1 LGGDE
6 TRAARPVAVGVLWE
20 ADPVAD
26 DRLMLL
32 DTPTLYFRA
41 YFGLPESITAPDGMP
56 INAVRGTVDFVSAL
70 VTAYRPDR
78 LIACFDAD
86 WRPAFRVAAIPSYK
100 AHRVLDAEA
109 VAVAGA
115 EADTGAGAAA
125 GGQSQE
131 GSVAVSASVEV
142 VPDTLGPQVP
152 VIEAVLDAFGIA
164 RGWAEEYEADDA
176 IAAYAAAHR
185 GPVDV
190 VTGDR
195 DMYQLVDDARA
206 VRVLNI
212 ARGVSKLEIVDDS
225 VLMEKYGIPG
235 RGYADFATLRGDPS
249 DGLPGVAGIGEKSA
263 AALIAEFGSLAGIL
277 AALDDP
283 KSGLKP
289 AVRRRLEAAREY
301 LAVAPDVVRV
311 HAEAP
316 TVPVEARLPVEPAD
330 PAELDALA
338 ERFGLVSPV
347 RRLRS
352 TLTKAAAE
360 R

>member
-1 LGGDE
+1 M
-6 TRAARPVAVGVLWE
+6 WQ
-20 ADPVAD
+20 ADPVA

-32 DTPTLYFRA
+32 DTPTLYYRA

-56 INAVRGTVDFVSAL
+56 VNAVRGTVDFISAL

-100 AHRVLDAEA
+100 AHRVLEVAAGDTA
-109 VAVAGA
+109 VEV
-115 EADTGAGAAA
+115 TAAA
-125 GGQSQE
+125 SIE
-131 GSVAVSASVEV
+131 I
-142 VPDTLGPQVP
+142 VPDTLEPQVP
-152 VIEAVLDAFGIA
+152 VLEAVLDAFGIA

-176 IAAYAAAHR
+176 IAAYAAAHD
-185 GPVDV
+185 GPIDV

-195 DMYQLVDDARA
+195 DMYQLVDDDAE

-212 ARGVSKLEIVDDS
+212 ARGVSKLEVVDDS
-225 VLMEKYGIPG
+225 VLIAKYGIPG

-263 AALIAEFGSLAGIL
+263 ATLVAEFGSLAGIL

-283 KSGLKP
+283 GSALKP
-289 AVRRRLEAAREY
+289 AVRRRLDAARDY

-311 HAEAP
+311 HDEAP
-316 TVPVEARLPVEPAD
+316 AVPVDSHLPAAPAD
-330 PAELDALA
+330 PKELERLA
-338 ERFGLVSPV
+338 EQFGLVSPI
-347 RRLRS
+347 RRLQRS
-352 TLTKAAAE
+352 LGAGAA
-360 R
+360 

>member
-1 LGGDE
+1 
-6 TRAARPVAVGVLWE
+6 
-20 ADPVAD
+20 
-26 DRLMLL
+26 MLL

-56 INAVRGTVDFVSAL
+56 VNAVRGTVDFISAL

-100 AHRVLDAEA
+100 AHRVLEAAAEA
-109 VAVAGA
+109 PPSAETGPASASASASAA
-115 EADTGAGAAA
+115 EADRP
-125 GGQSQE
+125 
-131 GSVAVSASVEV
+131 VSASVEV

-152 VIEAVLDAFGIA
+152 VLEAVLDAFGIA
-164 RGWAEEYEADDA
+164 RGWADRFEADDA
-176 IAAYAAAHR
+176 IAAYAAAHD

-195 DMYQLVDDARA
+195 DMYQLVDDEGG

-225 VLMEKYGIPG
+225 ALIAKYGIPG

-249 DGLPGVAGIGEKSA
+249 DGLPGVSGIGEKSA
-263 AALIAEFGSLAGIL
+263 AALVAEFGSLEGIL

-283 KSGLKP
+283 RSALKP
-289 AVRRRLEAAREY
+289 AARKRLDAARAY
-301 LAVAPDVVRV
+301 LAVAPQVVRV
-311 HAEAP
+311 RADAP
-316 TVPVEARLPVEPAD
+316 TVPVDSRLPSSPAD
-330 PAELDALA
+330 PDGLDALA
-338 ERFGLVSPV
+338 ERFGLGSPV
-347 RRLRS
+347 KRLRK
-352 TLTKAAAE
+352 TLTGVP
-360 R
+360 

>member
-1 LGGDE
+1 M
-6 TRAARPVAVGVLWE
+6 A
-20 ADPVAD
+20 

-56 INAVRGTVDFVSAL
+56 VNAVRGTVDFISAL

-100 AHRVLDAEA
+100 AHRVLEVAAEA
-109 VAVAGA
+109 PAGA
-115 EADTGAGAAA
+115 GPSADANAKEGA
-125 GGQSQE
+125 E
-131 GSVAVSASVEV
+131 RPVSASVEV
-142 VPDTLGPQVP
+142 VPDTLSPQVP
-152 VIEAVLDAFGIA
+152 VLEAVLDAFGIA
-164 RGWAEEYEADDA
+164 RGWADQFEADDA
-176 IAAYAAAHR
+176 IAAYAAAHD

-195 DMYQLVDDARA
+195 DMYQLVDDERE

-212 ARGVSKLEIVDDS
+212 ARGVSKLEVVDDS
-225 VLMEKYGIPG
+225 TLITKYGIAG

-263 AALIAEFGSLAGIL
+263 AALVAEFGSLEGIL

-283 KSGLKP
+283 GSALK
-289 AVRRRLEAAREY
+289 AAARKRLDAARAY
-301 LAVAPDVVRV
+301 LAVAPQVVRV
-311 HAEAP
+311 RADAP
-316 TVPVEARLPVEPAD
+316 TVPVDSRLPSSAAD
-330 PAELDALA
+330 PDGLEALA
-338 ERFGLVSPV
+338 ERFGLGSPV
-347 RRLRS
+347 KRLRK
-352 TLTKAAAE
+352 TLAGAP
-360 R
+360 